1 MSLPEWLLE
10 SDLPEVRNCGHVR
23 SEAERRPRCSAP
35 RLAELALLWLVS
47 LDLHQQIFFQPSS
60 PLLEPLNFRFET
72 IQTIETLDDLDDLA
86 VFVTKRIEA
95 WVCRH

>member
-1 MSLPEWLLE
+1 MLTPKRKDDHAVPLRVSQNL
-10 SDLPEVRNCGHVR
+10 
-23 SEAERRPRCSAP
+23 
-35 RLAELALLWLVS
+35 LLWLVS
-47 LDLHQQIFFQPSS
+47 LDVHQQIFLQPSS

-72 IQTIETLDDLDDLA
+72 IETIETIETLDDLA